1 MSYANFSN
9 ILDPEILLDKGIVS
23 KWGEPN
29 ADEEVDEEVANE
41 AKIDDTRQTEWH
53 HEVPLWGH
61 IVPNPID
68 GEVEVGSHDNSSE
81 RADCD
86 LADQAVGKLAHDERV
101 GGEAEGGQ
109 DGEGQHHRHQHV

>member
-1 MSYANFSN
+1 MESRAVFCLSRIRKNLIPLN
-9 ILDPEILLDKGIVS
+9 
-23 KWGEPN
+23 
-29 ADEEVDEEVANE
+29 
-41 AKIDDTRQTEWH
+41 TRYS
-53 HEVPLWGH
+53 LWGH
-61 IVPNPID
+61 IVTNPID
-68 GEVEVGSHDNSSE
+68 GEIEVGSHDNSSE